1 LVEPKLIAAGSK
13 LVHTTWYDNSRANRS
28 NPDPERNVT
37 WGLQSWDEML
47 YGAFSYTLVNETTE
61 APIHDKD
68 LADMTQFFGFTDK
81 NMDGKLSWQELPRR
95 FKKRLVQGFNSVDAN
110 GDGGL
115 DIKEMYNIQK
125 RAEANQQASG
135 AR

>member
-1 LVEPKLIAAGSK
+1 
-13 LVHTTWYDNSRANRS
+13 LVHTTWYDNSTANKS
-28 NPDPERNVT
+28 NPDPDRNVT

-61 APIHDKD
+61 APIHDKG
-68 LADMTQFFGFTDK
+68 LAQLTQYFGFIDK
-81 NMDGKLSWQELPRR
+81 DLDGKLSWKELPKRM
-95 FKKRLVQGFNSVDAN
+95 KKQLVQGFKAVDTN

-115 DIKEMYNIQK
+115 DIKEMYNIEK
-125 RAEANQQASG
+125 RRAAKQQEAAAD